1 MPTEYDGNPLEDT
14 TIARIAA
21 DHEKTTAQIIL
32 RWHLQHGHIIIPK
45 SARSER
51 MAQNFAIFDFELTTE
66 EIASIDALDKGEG
79 GRVGPNPDTYAG
91 QHR

>member
-1 MPTEYDGNPLEDT
+1 MPTEYDGSPLEDT

-45 SARSER
+45 SARPER

-66 EIASIDALDKGEG
+66 EIASIDTLDQGES

-91 QHR
+91 QLR